1 MLAYR
6 HAFHAG
12 NHADVLKHVALVA
25 VLRYLNQ
32 KDKPYWVIDTHAG
45 AGGYGLDSRYATQH
59 DEFATGIGRLWDE
72 KDLPPLVTDYV
83 TLVKAFNGDA
93 GTLRR
98 YPGSPEIVRALLR
111 EDDRQRLYELHP
123 TDFAILEANF
133 GRDRKALAEQV
144 DGYTAIKATLPPP
157 PRRGLVFIDPSY
169 EIKTDYTKV
178 EDAVREGLHRFAQ
191 GIFMVWIPV
200 LTRREPQL
208 LVDRLKRI
216 APADWLHLRLT
227 VAEPDVGGFGIL
239 GSSMFVVNPPWVLR
253 DQMRDTLPTLT
264 RLLGQYP
271 GASFGIESGA
281 DPVPA
286 SVARRPPVSR

>member
-12 NHADVLKHVALVA
+12 NYADVLKHVVLVA

-59 DEFATGIGRLWDE
+59 NESATGIGRLWDE
-72 KDLPPLVTDYV
+72 KDLPPTVADYLA
-83 TLVKAFNGDA
+83 LVKTFNGDA
-93 GTLRR
+93 SVLRR

-111 EDDRQRLYELHP
+111 EGDRQRLFELHP

-133 GRDRKALAEQV
+133 GRDRRAHAEQV
-144 DGYTAIKATLPPP
+144 DGYTAIKSLLPPP

-169 EIKTDYTKV
+169 EIKTDYTRV
-178 EDAVREGLHRFAQ
+178 EDAVREGLQRFAQ
-191 GIFMVWIPV
+191 GVFMVWIPV

-208 LVDRLKRI
+208 LIDRLKRV
-216 APADWLHLRLT
+216 APGEWLHLRLT
-227 VAEPDVGGFGIL
+227 VAEPDAGGFGML
-239 GSSMFVVNPPWVLR
+239 GSSVFVVNPPWVLR
-253 DQMRDTLPTLT
+253 DQMRETLPALK

-271 GASFGIESGA
+271 GADFALESHA
-281 DPVPA
+281 EPAPVA
-286 SVARRPPVSR
+286 GVRRPLLKR